1 MAAFDSVEDHDRAPL
16 LSTQATHEHDHEN
29 VSLQDPEPDAKGNW
43 LWILTFTAGISGL
56 LFGYDTA
63 SISSALLYLSPA
75 LSTPTHSVTTLDLS
89 LITSATSF
97 GALLGGLSAGVLAD
111 RLGRKGVIYLA
122 DALFLIGALWQAFS
136 TTVVSMICGRLIVGI
151 GVGVGSLVIPLYISE
166 LAPASHRGRLV
177 VVDVLCITMG
187 QVVAY
192 AVGIILGPR
201 WRWVLG
207 LGALPAVIQAV
218 LMILMPETPRWLVSK
233 GRRKEATEVLSL
245 VYGTDDPSIISS
257 MLVGIEKGVT
267 STSTGG
273 LKDKFHRLIT
283 IPGNRRALTLA
294 CLLQFLQQA
303 CGFNTLMYFSATV
316 FSMIGFKN
324 PTIVSMVV
332 AGTNAIFT
340 GVAFG
345 LIDKVG
351 RRKMLLTSLSGMTIG
366 LLWVSAAFFG
376 LPDLIKPDPAISK
389 SPETFPAGMMVLAI
403 ILFVSFYALGLGN
416 IPWLCQSE
424 FFPMEVRGLG
434 TGAATAM
441 CWACNMIVA
450 GTFLGLLEMFGGVW
464 TFVLYAGVCAV
475 GFVVCRRIYPET
487 RGMGMEEIEGLLKE
501 GWGVAG

>member
-1 MAAFDSVEDHDRAPL
+1 MAAFDSAEDHDRAPL
-16 LSTQATHEHDHEN
+16 LSTQATHEHEHEN
-29 VSLQDPEPDAKGNW
+29 VSLQDPEPEAKGNW
-43 LWILTFTAGISGL
+43 LWILTFTAD
-56 LFGYDTA
+56 DTA

-97 GALLGGLSAGVLAD
+97 GALLGGLSAGILAD

-122 DALFLIGALWQAFS
+122 DALFLIGALWQAVS
-136 TTVVSMICGRLIVGI
+136 TTVVSMICGRLIVGV
-151 GVGVGSLVIPLYISE
+151 GVGVGSLVVPLYISE

-177 VVDVLCITMG
+177 VVDVLCITIG

-192 AVGIILGPR
+192 AVGILLGPR

-207 LGALPAVIQAV
+207 LGAVPAVIQAV
-218 LMILMPETPRWLVSK
+218 LMILMPETPRWLVSR
-233 GRRKEATEVLSL
+233 GRRKEAAEVLSL
-245 VYGTDDPSIISS
+245 VYGTDDPSVISS
-257 MLVGIEKGVT
+257 LLAEIGKGVT
-267 STSTGG
+267 STSTSG
-273 LKDKFHRLIT
+273 LKDKLTQLIK
-283 IPGNRRALTLA
+283 IPGNRRALTIA

-324 PTIVSMVV
+324 PTVVAMVV

-351 RRKMLLTSLSGMTIG
+351 RRKMLLMSLGGMTFG
-366 LLWVSAAFFG
+366 LVLVAAAFG
-376 LPDLIKPDPAISK
+376 NMPDLIKGVAIPA
-389 SPETFPAGMMVLAI
+389 PETFPAVVMVLAI
-403 ILFVSFYALGLGN
+403 IIFVSFYALGLGN

-441 CWACNMIVA
+441 CWGSNMVVA
-450 GTFLGLLEMFGGVW
+450 GTFLGLLETLGGRG
-464 TFVLYAGVCAV
+464 TFVGYAEVCAL
-475 GFVVCRRIYPET
+475 GFLVCWGIYPET
-487 RGMGMEEIEGLLKE
+487 RGMGMEEIEGLLRS
-501 GWGVAG
+501 GWGVEGRG